1 MTAPAIS
8 PARTVA
14 LRHIERQ
21 ASRYPEFALGPPDTE
36 GLDHRDA
43 ALTHALCDT
52 CVRRFLTLETVIHAF
67 LRTRLDR
74 SPPPVQSALL
84 VGAAQLLFFD
94 RIPAHAAID
103 ESVEYAKSRAP
114 RASGLVNAVLRN
126 LAREAPDAPITADPR
141 DPDPCLIPLGDGR
154 ARRTT
159 KALLP
164 EHDPARL
171 AAACSV
177 PLPLLRR
184 WADLFGRER
193 ATDLALHTLVVPPV
207 IVNARSSRTPP
218 PSPEFTPHEQQG
230 MYVWAGPGRDLAGAL
245 SSLEGAWVQD
255 PASAAPVEMARAALD
270 PARVRTIIDL
280 CAGQGTKTRQLAAA
294 FPDARIIA
302 TDLDDERRREL
313 ARVARQHPSMAVVD
327 PDQIHP
333 IRFRADLVLLDVPCS
348 NSAVLPRRPE
358 AKYRWSEEQLARL
371 VEIQQE
377 VLRVGME
384 LCTDDGSI
392 LYATCSLDPEENE
405 MQTEWCR
412 AQGWEF
418 ARDER
423 RWPAGL
429 PGEAAD
435 GYSDGSYGV
444 LLHRRRDGGYTPPHR
459 GRHPQARSQTE

>member
-1 MTAPAIS
+1 MNAPAIS
-8 PARTVA
+8 PSRSVA
-14 LRHIERQ
+14 LRHVERQ
-21 ASRYPEFALGPPDTE
+21 ASRYPEFVLGPPDTD

-43 ALTHALCDT
+43 ALTHALCDA

-74 SPPPVQSALL
+74 SPPSVQAALL

-103 ESVEYAKSRAP
+103 ESVEYVKARAP
-114 RASGLVNAVLRN
+114 RATGLVNAVLRN
-126 LAREAPDAPITADPR
+126 IAREAPDPPIQADPR

-164 EHDPARL
+164 AQDPERL

-177 PLPLLRR
+177 PLPLIRR

-193 ATDLALHTLVVPPV
+193 ATDLALHALVVPPV
-207 IVNARSSRTPP
+207 IVNARASRTPP
-218 PSPEFTPHEQQG
+218 PSPEFTPHTQDG
-230 MYVWAGPGRDLAGAL
+230 MYVWSGPGRELAGAL
-245 SSLEGAWVQD
+245 ASLDRAWVQD
-255 PASAAPVEMARAALD
+255 PASAAPVEMARAGLD

-313 ARVARQHPSMAVVD
+313 ARVAREIPSITVVD
-327 PDQIHP
+327 PDQMHP
-333 IRFRADLVLLDVPCS
+333 LRFRGDLVLLDVPCS